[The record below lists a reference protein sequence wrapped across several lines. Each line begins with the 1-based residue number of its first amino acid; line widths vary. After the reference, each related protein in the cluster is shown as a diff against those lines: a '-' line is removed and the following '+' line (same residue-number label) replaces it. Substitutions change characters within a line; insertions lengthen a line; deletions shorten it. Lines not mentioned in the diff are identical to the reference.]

1 MSKTDQED
9 DGFQQIEFH
18 FTHKTIREHFM
29 GFFKLYLNQIPK
41 LFTILLTGWAA
52 SEILLN
58 GKDSLLQGLLYPLLF
73 ISIWVTLFD
82 NYKKYKID
90 VPDCLIN
97 QSAKIKKI
105 FTTQK
110 IAWQYHLT
118 YEFISESIHIN
129 ELALDRIKNGSEY
142 IIPKTII
149 EVDYIE
155 YVKLKSISLS
165 KLAHAIK
172 TSCLEIL
179 KSSLNKVKDG
189 KDEDIYILV
198 NSLESLNQLY
208 EQVVLFEKDIYGI
221 VPPTRFEYVHQYLY
235 DWTETLRSVMKQ
247 FLNYI
252 DFLAKITTK
261 KKIKEMGSQIH
272 KISIVFNTPE
282 NLEKFNAAI
291 ENIEI

>member
-1 MSKTDQED
+1 MSTADQENG
-9 DGFQQIEFH
+9 GFQRIEYH

-29 GFFKLYLNQIPK
+29 GFFKLYLNQIPR

-52 SEILLN
+52 SEIFLS
-58 GKDSLLQGLLYPLLF
+58 GKESLLQGLIYPLLF

-90 VPDCLIN
+90 VPDCLN
-97 QSAKIKKI
+97 TKSDKIKKI

-110 IAWQYHLT
+110 IAWQYQLT
-118 YEFISESIHIN
+118 YEFISENIHKN
-129 ELALDRIKNGSEY
+129 ELSLDRIKNGSEY
-142 IIPKTII
+142 IIPKFIN

-165 KLAHAIK
+165 KLAHALK

-179 KSSLNKVKDG
+179 ETSLNKVKDG
-189 KDEDIYILV
+189 KNENIYILV

-221 VPPTRFEYVHQYLY
+221 VPPTRFENIHQYLY
-235 DWTETLRSVMKQ
+235 DWTETLRSGMKQ
-247 FLNYI
+247 FLTYI
-252 DFLAKITTK
+252 DLLAKITTR
-261 KKIKEMGSQIH
+261 KKIKEMSTQIH
-272 KISIVFNTPE
+272 KISIDINTPE
-282 NLEKFNAAI
+282 NLEKFSTAI
-291 ENIEI
+291 ENIKL